1 LSLIAVDALSSIIPN
16 RTLRPLQRR
25 WCRVGEKCPQEA
37 GLRFRGTGEE
47 CLDLGTVRNISVQRA
62 TILMAMAQ
70 SWDQL
75 ASQRDRYGAI
85 LIEEGV

>member
-1 LSLIAVDALSSIIPN
+1 MITAAE
-16 RTLRPLQRR
+16 
-25 WCRVGEKCPQEA
+25 CRA
-37 GLRFRGTGEE
+37 HSEE